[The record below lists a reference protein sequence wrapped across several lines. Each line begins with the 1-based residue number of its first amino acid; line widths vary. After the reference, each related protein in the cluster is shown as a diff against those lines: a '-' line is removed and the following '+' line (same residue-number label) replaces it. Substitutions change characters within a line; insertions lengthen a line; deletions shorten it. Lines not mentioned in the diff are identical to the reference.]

1 MLDDATCGPFKY
13 SNSTP
18 CVCTRVDLVMQM
30 HPEAVRL
37 LIRAA
42 QYCDA
47 TRVHMRNA
55 ETTEPNRIRNAY
67 SIECC
72 SYLIHNAPRALA
84 ITLCVCVCRHTPLS
98 NSGGGTRSLP
108 AAHTNKNNNNAA
120 ASNEQAPLCR
130 IKSHYHTSANYIT
143 IYLHV
148 SRMNYT
154 NRIQ

>member
-1 MLDDATCGPFKY
+1 M
-13 SNSTP
+13 
-18 CVCTRVDLVMQM
+18 CVCTQVDLVMQM

-42 QYCDA
+42 QPEYCDA
-47 TRVHMRNA
+47 TRVHMRNG

-72 SYLIHNAPRALA
+72 SYLIHNAPRTRY
-84 ITLCVCVCRHTPLS
+84 TLYVCVSAYSSLLY
-98 NSGGGTRSLP
+98 SGGGTRSLP

-130 IKSHYHTSANYIT
+130 SKSHYHTSANYIT
-143 IYLHV
+143 IYLYV